1 MKQWLKSGKVFVVF
15 GLLFFASCDPA
26 KEFEAELKT
35 IDSCM
40 TRIDELEKMYMEI
53 NFDSLQLMVDHIMYN
68 EDMMKKYYKSD
79 TVNRDLGIYMNNCK
93 GFRKSLKD
101 LHGKQVGFQ
110 DEIFALRV
118 QFKNM
123 KTDIMNG
130 ALTKEQVADY
140 LPAEKEAVNNLDLRL
155 VEFYELQKSQIPIY
169 HDAVPVVDMYV
180 STLVVPD
187 SNAVSLEP

>member
-1 MKQWLKSGKVFVVF
+1 MKQWLKSGRVFVVF
-15 GLLFFASCDPA
+15 SLLFFAACDPA

-40 TRIDELEKMYMEI
+40 TRIDELERMYMEI
-53 NFDSLQLMVDHIMYN
+53 NFDSLQLMVDHIMHN

-79 TVNRDLGIYMNNCK
+79 TVNRELGMYMNNCK
-93 GFRKSLKD
+93 GFRKTLKD

-123 KTDIMNG
+123 KTDLMNG
-130 ALTKEQVADY
+130 AMTKEQAAEY
-140 LPAEKEAVNNLDLRL
+140 LPAEMEAVQNLDIRL
-155 VEFYELQKSQIPIY
+155 VEFFDLQKSQIPIY
-169 HDAVPVVDMYV
+169 YEAVPVVDMYV
-180 STLVVPD
+180 SALAISD
-187 SNAVSLEP
+187 SNSVNLEP